1 MIFLIRIAN
10 KLLSFADW
18 CLSIKSV
25 ILKNNHF
32 ILPMNNIWQKIPDK
46 NKGYILTFIGI
57 IAMSNVFIFSKAALQ
72 EVKLP
77 QFGFYWFLTG
87 FSLVFIIAIQQKAF
101 KILKE
106 FNKKDWLLLLFFGLL
121 EVTST
126 SVFFMAIRTMPN
138 PSIVAFMSN
147 LGPVFVLILGFF
159 ILKERFN
166 GLEILGIIITL
177 TAAFLLSYNPKW
189 IKIDEMF
196 IPGSQYVLIFT
207 SLFALSSILMKINV
221 VRFSPIILALNRTF
235 YLFIFSLIILIY
247 KDLSFKIPISA
258 FKNILGGA
266 FLGPFL
272 TALVGLYA
280 LKYIEVSRKSILSST
295 KGLFVLVGSY
305 LYFGKFPT
313 NIQIIGGIL
322 SIIGVVLII
331 LGKRII
337 SKNKKTLRQ

>member
-1 MIFLIRIAN
+1 MIKIWN
-10 KLLSFADW
+10 KF
-18 CLSIKSV
+18 
-25 ILKNNHF
+25 
-32 ILPMNNIWQKIPDK
+32 PDK
-46 NKGYILTFIGI
+46 TKGYILTFIGI
-57 IAMSNVFIFSKAALQ
+57 LAMSNVFIFSKAALR

-87 FSLVFIIAIQQKAF
+87 FLLVLFIAIQQKSF
-101 KILKE
+101 LILKK
-106 FNKKDWLLLLFFGLL
+106 FNKKDWILLIFFGIL

-126 SVFFMAIRTMPN
+126 TIFFMAIHTMPN
-138 PSIVAFMSN
+138 PSIVAFMAN

-166 GLEILGIIITL
+166 YLEVLGIIITL

-196 IPGSQYVLIFT
+196 IPGSQYVLFFT
-207 SLFALSSILMKINV
+207 LLFALSSILMKINV

-235 YLFIFSLIILIY
+235 YLFVFSFIVLIY
-247 KDLSFKIPISA
+247 KGLSFTIPQTAI
-258 FKNILGGA
+258 KNIIGGA

-272 TALVGLYA
+272 TAIVGLYA

-295 KGLFVLVGSY
+295 KGLFVLIGSY
-305 LYFGKFPT
+305 LYFGKFPS

-322 SIIGVVLII
+322 SIFGVILII
-331 LGKRII
+331 LGKKLLA
-337 SKNKKTLRQ
+337 SKN